1 MLMRR
6 RHSAADAAPPSRIDR
21 SLRRAIKTGV
31 CKGASTHACQ
41 TSRLSFP
48 VAWLSFRPFFL
59 MVSRSPGEFGCSWRT
74 HAHHSASVSPLSCVF
89 FGVASEPRCRRSA
102 FGRFPSVPR
111 VSFFF
116 HADVILSIFACAAC
130 YFLAAPLHLLPFA
143 SACCS
148 NIASSAFFVAF
159 SSYFQF
165 PFLLRYPRLA
175 FCKHFLG
182 RSFSFFSFIRSARP
196 ARATWSPSA
205 REEKARRRSES
216 RNKL

>member
-1 MLMRR
+1 
-6 RHSAADAAPPSRIDR
+6 
-21 SLRRAIKTGV
+21 
-31 CKGASTHACQ
+31 
-41 TSRLSFP
+41 
-48 VAWLSFRPFFL
+48 

-159 SSYFQF
+159 PRISSFPSSCAILAWLSLSIFLDGRF
-165 PFLLRYPRLA
+165 PFFFHSFRSPGSGDLESECPRGKSAEKERIQKQIIKLA
-175 FCKHFLG
+175 RTETG
-182 RSFSFFSFIRSARP
+182 RQRGEARVGGGG
-196 ARATWSPSA
+196 
-205 REEKARRRSES
+205 K
-216 RNKL
+216 

>member
-1 MLMRR
+1 
-6 RHSAADAAPPSRIDR
+6 
-21 SLRRAIKTGV
+21 
-31 CKGASTHACQ
+31 
-41 TSRLSFP
+41 
-48 VAWLSFRPFFL
+48 

-159 SSYFQF
+159 PRISSFPSSCAILAWLSVSIFLDGRF
-165 PFLLRYPRLA
+165 PFFLSFVPLA
-175 FCKHFLG
+175 RLG
-182 RSFSFFSFIRSARP
+182 RPGVRVPERKKRGEGANPETNYKTGADRD
-196 ARATWSPSA
+196 RQTKRGGTR
-205 REEKARRRSES
+205 REGEINLKT
-216 RNKL
+216 